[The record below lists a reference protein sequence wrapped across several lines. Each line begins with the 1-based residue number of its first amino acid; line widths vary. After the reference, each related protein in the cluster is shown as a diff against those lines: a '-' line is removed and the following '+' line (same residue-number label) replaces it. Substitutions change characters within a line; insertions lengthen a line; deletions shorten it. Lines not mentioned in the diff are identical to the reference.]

1 MPTTLIESVEPLV
14 DTSVG
19 PRRKTWTREEVAAL
33 ANSGELNVER
43 LELVEGELI
52 DRMGKN
58 RPHIKVQQRI
68 MKALFAIFGLDRV
81 SQESSVEVALSDRV
95 VNEPIPDLVVTERDI
110 EFFDKAPLPRDVDLV
125 VEVSDTTVRY
135 DLTTKAKLYARAGI
149 IEYWVAD
156 LNNRTLIIHR
166 QPEQGR
172 YTSVTAYSAEE
183 SVSPLAAP
191 EHSILVGSLFP

>member
-33 ANSGELNVER
+33 AKSGELNVER

-95 VNEPIPDLVVTERDI
+95 VNEPIPDLVVTEQDI
-110 EFFDKAPLPRDVDLV
+110 EFFDKAPLPGDVDLV

-172 YTSVTAYSAEE
+172 YTSVSAYSAEE

>member
-33 ANSGELNVER
+33 AKSGELNVER

-95 VNEPIPDLVVTERDI
+95 VNEPIPDLVVTEQDI
-110 EFFDKAPLPRDVDLV
+110 EFFDKAPLPGDVDLV

>member
-33 ANSGELNVER
+33 AKSGELNVER

-52 DRMGKN
+52 DKMGKN
-58 RPHIKVQQRI
+58 RPHIIVQHQI
-68 MKALFAIFGLDRV
+68 AKILNDVFGIDRV
-81 SQESSVEVALSDRV
+81 SMESTLEVAYSDRRS
-95 VNEPIPDLVVTERDI
+95 NEPVPDLLVTHRDVQ
-110 EFFDKAPLPRDVDLV
+110 FYKNTPLPEDASLL
-125 VEVSDTTVRY
+125 VEVSDTTLRY

-156 LNNRTLIIHR
+156 LNTRTLIIHR

>member
-1 MPTTLIESVEPLV
+1 MPTTLKESVEPLV
-14 DTSVG
+14 DTAVG

-33 ANSGELNVER
+33 AKSGELNVER

-81 SQESSVEVALSDRV
+81 SQESSVEVGLSDRV
-95 VNEPIPDLVVTERDI
+95 VNEPIPDLVVTEQDI
-110 EFFDKAPLPRDVDLV
+110 EFFDKAPLPGDVDLV

-191 EHSILVGSLFP
+191 EQSILVGSLFP

>member
-1 MPTTLIESVEPLV
+1 MPTTPIESVEPLV

-33 ANSGELNVER
+33 AKSGELNVER

-95 VNEPIPDLVVTERDI
+95 VNEPIPDLVVTEQDI
-110 EFFDKAPLPRDVDLV
+110 EFFDKAPLPGDVDLV

>member
-1 MPTTLIESVEPLV
+1 MPTTLIESVEPFV
-14 DTSVG
+14 DTFVG

-33 ANSGELNVER
+33 AKSGELNVER

-95 VNEPIPDLVVTERDI
+95 VNEPIPDLVVTEQDI
-110 EFFDKAPLPRDVDLV
+110 EFFDKAPLPGDVDLV